1 MLKRAVNTIERL
13 EGKKMNDIITRFE
26 ALLNQG
32 QDNALLRLSLG
43 QAYLKE
49 KVFDQAIRHLKQAI
63 EFDAEYS
70 AAWKVYAKALAAKGD
85 EEAAIVA
92 YTQGIYVA
100 EKKGDK
106 QAVKEMQV
114 FLKRLQKNKDNS
126 N

>member
-1 MLKRAVNTIERL
+1 MLKRAVNTIEKL
-13 EGKKMNDIITRFE
+13 KGKKMNDIITRFE

-49 KVFDQAIRHLKQAI
+49 KVFDQAIRHLKRAI
-63 EFDAEYS
+63 EFDTEYS

-92 YTQGIYVA
+92 YTQGIHVA

-114 FLKRLQKNKDNS
+114 FLKRLQKNKDN
-126 N
+126 